1 MFPRGGKGIRRGGL
15 GLAVAAAGIG
25 AAVALAGCASL
36 KDTDTSDAKPAAS
49 ATASPA
55 PSAGSAS
62 QGADAGKDP
71 GCTQA
76 LQAISQHGPSLVKL
90 AAEGRGAI
98 RKATVQ
104 VLVDGLDTAA
114 DAAGSPQTKQGI
126 QRVANDYDDFFDLT
140 DKATTIP
147 LSTLLKDST
156 ALEFMCR

>member
-1 MFPRGGKGIRRGGL
+1 M
-15 GLAVAAAGIG
+15 
-25 AAVALAGCASL
+25 
-36 KDTDTSDAKPAAS
+36 
-49 ATASPA
+49 
-55 PSAGSAS
+55 
-62 QGADAGKDP
+62 
-71 GCTQA
+71 
-76 LQAISQHGPSLVKL
+76 KL